1 MKLENGNKCE
11 YPDIFVTD
19 CNFTHPLSG
28 FLLLLKLPDVLLH
41 HVGPEVA
48 LKVGKLRWRL
58 DVVLEGLLVDVFVV
72 QHDPLYDALV
82 QHLLVPLL
90 QEIIRER

>member
-11 YPDIFVTD
+11 YHEKFVTNG
-19 CNFTHPLSG
+19 NFAHPLSG
-28 FLLLLKLPDVLLH
+28 FLLLLKLPNVLLH
-41 HVGPEVA
+41 HVGPEVT
-48 LKVGKLRWRL
+48 LEVGKLLWRL
-58 DVVLEGLLVDVFVV
+58 DVVLQNLLVNVFVV

-90 QEIIRER
+90 QETKL